1 MNTDKEK
8 AFSEILSALMKERKY
23 TQTKLA
29 ELMDIK
35 QSQISEW
42 LSGKA
47 KPGYDNLRKL
57 AQVFEVSADYLL
69 MLTDY

>member
-1 MNTDKEK
+1 MEIAAEK
-8 AFSEILSALMKERKY
+8 DFSDILRNLMKERKF

-47 KPGYDNLRKL
+47 QPGYDNLRKL

>member
-8 AFSEILSALMKERKY
+8 TFSEILSALMKERKY

-29 ELMDIK
+29 ELMEIK

-57 AQVFEVSADYLL
+57 A
-69 MLTDY
+69 

>member
-8 AFSEILSALMKERKY
+8 TFSEILSALMKERKY

>member
-1 MNTDKEK
+1 MEIAAEK
-8 AFSEILSALMKERKY
+8 DFSDILRNLMKERKF
-23 TQTKLA
+23 TQSKLA
-29 ELMDIK
+29 ELMEIK

-57 AQVFEVSADYLL
+57 AQVFKVSADYLF

>member
-1 MNTDKEK
+1 MEK
-8 AFSEILSALMKERKY
+8 SFADILSSLLREKHF

-29 ELMDIK
+29 ELMEIK

-57 AQVFEVSADYLL
+57 AIVFEVSADYLL
-69 MLTDY
+69 MLTEY

>member
-8 AFSEILSALMKERKY
+8 TFSEILSALMKERKY

-29 ELMDIK
+29 ELMEIK

-47 KPGYDNLRKL
+47 QPGYDNLRKL
-57 AQVFEVSADYLL
+57 AQVFKVSADYLF

>member
-8 AFSEILSALMKERKY
+8 TFSEILSALMKERKY

-29 ELMDIK
+29 ELMEIK

-57 AQVFEVSADYLL
+57 AQVSGI
-69 MLTDY
+69 

>member
-1 MNTDKEK
+1 MEIAAEK
-8 AFSEILSALMKERKY
+8 DFSDILRNLMKERKF
-23 TQTKLA
+23 TQSKLA
-29 ELMDIK
+29 ELMEIK

>member
-8 AFSEILSALMKERKY
+8 TFSEILSALMKERKY

-29 ELMDIK
+29 ELMEIK
-35 QSQISEW
+35 QNQISEW

>member
-8 AFSEILSALMKERKY
+8 TFSEILSALMKERKY

-29 ELMDIK
+29 ELMEIK

>member
-1 MNTDKEK
+1 MEIAAEK
-8 AFSEILSALMKERKY
+8 DFSDILRNLMKERKF

-47 KPGYDNLRKL
+47 QPGYDNLRQL